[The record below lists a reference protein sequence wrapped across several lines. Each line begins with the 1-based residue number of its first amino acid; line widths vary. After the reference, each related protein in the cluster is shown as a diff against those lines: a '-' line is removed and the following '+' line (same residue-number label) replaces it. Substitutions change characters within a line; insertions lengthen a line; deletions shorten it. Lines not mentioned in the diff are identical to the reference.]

1 MTEQQEGLAS
11 QYAPA
16 EVEARRYE
24 HWEKAGYFTPE
35 SLGNAAQENPDAPSY
50 TIVLPPPNVTG
61 ILHIGHAL
69 NHTLSDILVRR
80 RRMQGYRT
88 LWLPGMDHAGIA
100 TQNVVER
107 ELAKEGLSRHDLGR
121 EAFVDRVWQW
131 KGEYGGRI
139 LSQMRRLGDSVDWS
153 RERFTMDEGLSRAVQ
168 TIFKR
173 LYDDGLIYRAERIIN
188 WCPRC
193 LTALS
198 DIEVDH
204 SDDDGELVSIRY
216 GDGDDSIV
224 VATTRAETMLGD
236 TAVAVHPDDERYT
249 RLVGTEVELPL
260 TGRRIPIVADAHVDP
275 SFGTGA
281 VKVTPAHDPND
292 FEIGRRHDL
301 PVLSVMD
308 EHGVITAHG
317 PFEGLDRLEARPA
330 VIAALREDGRIVKE
344 IRPYVHAVGHCSR
357 CSTTVEPRLSLQWFV
372 SVAPLAK
379 AAGDAVR
386 DGRVQISPPEMNA
399 RYFGWVDD
407 MHDWCISRQLWWG
420 HRIPVWYGPDGEAR
434 CVGPDETP
442 PEGWTQDPD
451 VLDTWFSSALW
462 PFSTLGWPDDT
473 PDLRA
478 FYPTSVLITAYD
490 ILFFWVARMM
500 MFGLYAMRGKAQYPS
515 GGTTPQA
522 PRRTP
527 EDAVPFKTIALHG
540 LVRDQFGK
548 KMSKSKGNVVDP
560 IDWMERFGTDATRFT
575 LARGA
580 TPGSDE
586 AISEDWAAGS
596 RNFCNKLWNATRFA
610 LLNGASA
617 RQAGGEPPVV
627 GDLSVTDRWILSR
640 LSGVIAEVDGLLE
653 QFEFGKACEALYHFA
668 WDEFCDWYL
677 ELAKVPLAS
686 GDETAAAGTRAV
698 LGFVLDQMLRLLH
711 PVMPFVTDELWC
723 ALTGEDSVMVAAWP
737 RFEFT
742 DAVAEAEIGSLM
754 RLVTEIRQFRSG
766 QGLRPGQRVPA
777 RLVGLEATPLRA
789 HEESIRALLRLTVPE
804 RTGPERTGPEHQ
816 DGFAASASLLAEG
829 VTVELD
835 LAGTVDVAAERK
847 RLEQGPRG
855 GAQGGAVDDR
865 QARQRG
871 VHREGA
877 RRRHREVQGPPRD
890 GRGGHR
896 PAGVPASSPVISRGR
911 SPVPPMFVPTGLIA
925 KTAIVSGPPARTRNP
940 GLTRNHRNTHL
951 GGRSRLMPVDDIA
964 ERLREVELEIGSR
977 RAEHQIDPT
986 LDRVAALVSLLGDPH
1001 RAFPIVHVTGTNGK
1015 TSTTRMIESLLRE
1028 RGLRTGRFTSPHLV
1042 SMRERICVDGEPLS
1056 AERFIELYEEIS
1068 PYVQLV
1074 DDQQPASM
1082 SFFEVLT
1089 GMMFAAFADAPV
1101 DVAVI
1106 EVGMGGRWD
1115 ATNVGDGQVAVIM
1128 PVAMDHMR
1136 WLGDTIEEIATE
1148 KAGII
1153 KPGATAVI
1161 AQQQVAAAEI
1171 LLQRAAL
1178 VGATVAREGFEFG
1191 VLTRE
1196 VAVGGQQLVL
1206 QGLRGIVRRRVPAA
1220 VRRAPG
1226 VQRRV
1231 RAGGRRGVR
1240 RRGGDG
1246 AWGGR
1251 VHDHA
1256 RPWPVDR
1263 GPRPGPGPCRV
1274 RQGELSRT
1282 ARHPAALAD
1291 GHRGRGS

>member
-1 MTEQQEGLAS
+1 MTAQQEGLPS

-24 HWEKAGYFTPE
+24 HWDKAGYFTPE
-35 SLGNAAQENPDAPSY
+35 YLGDAAQEDPDAPSY

-121 EAFVDRVWQW
+121 EAFVERVWQW

-139 LSQMRRLGDSVDWS
+139 LSQMRRLGDSVDWT

-216 GDGDDSIV
+216 GDGDNSIV

-236 TAVAVHPDDERYT
+236 TAVAVHPDDERYQHLIGKT
-249 RLVGTEVELPL
+249 VVLPL
-260 TGRRIPIVADAHVDP
+260 TNRSIPIVADAHVDP

-301 PVLSVMD
+301 PVLAVMD

-317 PFEGLDRLEARPA
+317 PFEGLDRFEARPA
-330 VIAALREDGRIVKE
+330 VVAALREDGRIVKE
-344 IRPYVHAVGHCSR
+344 TRPYVHAVGHCSR
-357 CSTTVEPRLSLQWFV
+357 CATTVEPRLSLQWFV

-420 HRIPVWYGPDGEAR
+420 HRIPVWYGPDGPDGTQQVR
-434 CVGPDETP
+434 CVGPDEAA

-500 MFGLYAMRGKAQYPS
+500 MFGLYAMRGKSQYPS

-522 PRRTP
+522 PGRTP
-527 EDAVPFKTIALHG
+527 EDAVPFQTIALHG

-560 IDWMERFGTDATRFT
+560 LEWMERFGTDATRFT

-610 LLNGASA
+610 LINGAEA
-617 RQAGGEPPVV
+617 NGAEVGAPAVGGPATAAEGTALPDPERFVV
-627 GDLSVTDRWILSR
+627 SSPADRWILSR
-640 LSGVIAEVDGLLE
+640 LSAVIAEVDGLLE

-668 WDEFCDWYL
+668 WDEFCDWYV
-677 ELAKVPLAS
+677 ELAKVPLSS
-686 GDETAAAGTRAV
+686 GGEAAGQTRKV
-698 LGFVLDQMLRLLH
+698 LGFVLDQTLRLLH
-711 PVMPFVTDELWC
+711 PVMPFVTDELWS

-742 DAVAEAEIGSLM
+742 DAAAEAEIGSLM
-754 RLVTEIRQFRSG
+754 RLVTEIRQFRAG

-777 RLVGLEATPLRA
+777 RLAGLEATPLAA
-789 HEESIRALLRLTVPE
+789 HAESIRALLRLTVPE
-804 RTGPERTGPEHQ
+804 DTGAE
-816 DGFAASASLLAEG
+816 DGFTASASLLAEG

-847 RLEQGPRG
+847 RLERDLATARKE
-855 GAQGGAVDDR
+855 AQAMTAKLGNEAFT
-865 QARQRG
+865 AK
-871 VHREGA
+871 A
-877 RRRHREVQGPPRD
+877 
-890 GRGGHR
+890 
-896 PAGVPASSPVISRGR
+896 PA
-911 SPVPPMFVPTGLIA
+911 
-925 KTAIVSGPPARTRNP
+925 
-940 GLTRNHRNTHL
+940 
-951 GGRSRLMPVDDIA
+951 D
-964 ERLREVELEIGSR
+964 
-977 RAEHQIDPT
+977 
-986 LDRVAALVSLLGDPH
+986 
-1001 RAFPIVHVTGTNGK
+1001 
-1015 TSTTRMIESLLRE
+1015 
-1028 RGLRTGRFTSPHLV
+1028 
-1042 SMRERICVDGEPLS
+1042 
-1056 AERFIELYEEIS
+1056 
-1068 PYVQLV
+1068 
-1074 DDQQPASM
+1074 
-1082 SFFEVLT
+1082 
-1089 GMMFAAFADAPV
+1089 
-1101 DVAVI
+1101 VI
-1106 EVGMGGRWD
+1106 EKTR
-1115 ATNVGDGQVAVIM
+1115 A
-1128 PVAMDHMR
+1128 R
-1136 WLGDTIEEIATE
+1136 L
-1148 KAGII
+1148 
-1153 KPGATAVI
+1153 
-1161 AQQQVAAAEI
+1161 AAAEADI
-1171 LLQRAAL
+1171 
-1178 VGATVAREGFEFG
+1178 ARLESRLA
-1191 VLTRE
+1191 VL
-1196 VAVGGQQLVL
+1196 
-1206 QGLRGIVRRRVPAA
+1206 P
-1220 VRRAPG
+1220 
-1226 VQRRV
+1226 
-1231 RAGGRRGVR
+1231 
-1240 RRGGDG
+1240 
-1246 AWGGR
+1246 
-1251 VHDHA
+1251 
-1256 RPWPVDR
+1256 
-1263 GPRPGPGPCRV
+1263 
-1274 RQGELSRT
+1274 
-1282 ARHPAALAD
+1282 
-1291 GHRGRGS
+1291 